1 MLKINNISKAIGD
14 KQILNDITFEVPA
27 GKVAFLLGESG
38 SGKSTLLRILNDLE
52 HQDSGTIAIDNK
64 KVDAANVHKMISLVF
79 QHFNLFA
86 HLTVK
91 QNITLVLEKVYNK
104 DTAYADALALR
115 LLQKF
120 KLEHKADAAIHSLSG
135 GQKQRL
141 AIARA
146 VAVNPYVICLD
157 EPTSALDPLLT
168 AHVAQQIQELA
179 NEGRIVLVA
188 THDMNLVLNKN
199 VHGVVLLMEHGK
211 IVEKATTEEVRNN
224 VQTLKHLTQF
234 MQGGLEDIV

>member
-1 MLKINNISKAIGD
+1 MLKINNISKAIGG
-14 KQILNDITFEVPA
+14 KQILKDITFEVPA
-27 GKVAFLLGESG
+27 GQVAFLLGESG

-52 HQDSGTIAIDNK
+52 HPESGTIAIDNQQ
-64 KVDAANVHKMISLVF
+64 VDAANVHKMISLVF

-91 QNITLVLEKVYNK
+91 QNITLVLEKVYAK
-104 DTAYADALALR
+104 TAVQADVLAMT
-115 LLQKF
+115 LLKKF
-120 KLEHKADAAIHSLSG
+120 KLEHRADAPISSLSG

-179 NEGRIVLVA
+179 DEGRIVLVA
-188 THDMNLVLNKN
+188 THDMNLVLNKY
-199 VHGVVLLMEHGK
+199 VQGMVLLMEHGK
-211 IVEKATTEEVRNN
+211 IIETATTEEVRTNAT
-224 VQTLKHLTQF
+224 TLKYLAQF
-234 MQGGLEDIV
+234 VQGAPENSV

>member
-1 MLKINNISKAIGD
+1 MLKINNISKAIGG
-14 KQILNDITFEVPA
+14 KQILHDITFEVPA
-27 GKVAFLLGESG
+27 GTVAFLLGESG

-52 HQDSGTIAIDNK
+52 HQDSGTIAINNQQING
-64 KVDAANVHKMISLVF
+64 ANAHKMMSLVF

-91 QNITLVLEKVYNK
+91 QNITLVLEKVYGN
-104 DTAYADALALR
+104 DVAQANALAEA
-115 LLQKF
+115 LLKKF
-120 KLEHKADAAIHSLSG
+120 KLEHKADAAISSLSG

-199 VHGVVLLMEHGK
+199 VHGIVLLMRHGS
-211 IVEKATTEEVRNN
+211 IVEVASTDEVRSSAE
-224 VQTLKHLTQF
+224 TLKHLAQF
-234 MQGGLEDIV
+234 MQGASEDTV

>member
-1 MLKINNISKAIGD
+1 MLKINNISKAIGG
-14 KQILNDITFEVPA
+14 KQILKDITFEVPA

-52 HQDSGTIAIDNK
+52 HQESGTIAIDNQQ
-64 KVDAANVHKMISLVF
+64 VDAANVHKMISLVF

-91 QNITLVLEKVYNK
+91 QNITLVLEKVYGKN
-104 DTAYADALALR
+104 AEQADALALS

-120 KLEHKADAAIHSLSG
+120 KLEHKADAPISGLSG

-179 NEGRIVLVA
+179 DEGRIVLVA

-199 VHGVVLLMEHGK
+199 VHGIVLLMEHGS
-211 IVEKATTEEVRNN
+211 IVETATTEDVRTNA
-224 VQTLKHLTQF
+224 VTLKNLAQF
-234 MQGGLEDIV
+234 VQGTPENRA